1 MNTILAEN
9 LVSFKELE
17 QKIFAFV
24 CELGREITQ
33 IMLES
38 YDKEL
43 AEGRDKKIYRDKGTR
58 NTSIKTVM
66 VKFLTQEESIEQRMK
81 KDRWNIF
88 IFWIKPCRWI
98 KLA

>member
-9 LVSFKELE
+9 LVSFKELG

-58 NTSIKTVM
+58 NTSIKTVYGE
-66 VKFLTQEESIEQRMK
+66 VSYSLPISYFPSFYLYVIYSCILSYAPSFL
-81 KDRWNIF
+81 
-88 IFWIKPCRWI
+88 
-98 KLA
+98 